1 MGLLSVAVIY
11 IKMQAIVILLQI
23 SNTYSTGSEA
33 PADVLLPPM
42 QPRKNSRCKQFIT
55 KNVAKQ
61 ADIGNN
67 LFLFLELRISPPPFL
82 YHEKKKNY
90 ACLKIT
96 LNVCM
101 FKEK

>member
-1 MGLLSVAVIY
+1 
-11 IKMQAIVILLQI
+11 MQAIVILLQI

-42 QPRKNSRCKQFIT
+42 QPRKNSCCIQFIT

-67 LFLFLELRISPPPFL
+67 LFLFLELRISPPPLFL
-82 YHEKKKNY
+82 SRKKKSY

>member
-1 MGLLSVAVIY
+1 
-11 IKMQAIVILLQI
+11 MQAIVILLQI

-67 LFLFLELRISPPPFL
+67 LFLFLELRISPPPPFFITR
-82 YHEKKKNY
+82 KKNY

>member
-1 MGLLSVAVIY
+1 
-11 IKMQAIVILLQI
+11 MQAIVILQQI

-67 LFLFLELRISPPPFL
+67 LFLFLELRISPPL
-82 YHEKKKNY
+82 SLSQKKK
-90 ACLKIT
+90 LR
-96 LNVCM
+96 M
-101 FKEK
+101 FKNHLERLHVQRKIISC